1 MFELKCQG
9 NASYFRALE
18 DNEFKGKT
26 CKANISK
33 GKACS
38 GKACSGKA
46 CNDNACKDNACSGV
60 ECKGNACNVREM
72 HVWAEMSGQGIIGQ
86 GT

>member
-1 MFELKCQG
+1 MFGLKCQG

-38 GKACSGKA
+38 GKAYKVND
-46 CNDNACKDNACSGV
+46 CNGEACKDNAYTDNAVGV
-60 ECKGNACNVREM
+60 M
-72 HVWAEMSGQGIIGQ
+72 HVMVWNAR
-86 GT
+86 